1 MDHKVSQVVT
11 RIKEGGALSLD
22 EALEL
27 ASKCC
32 LADLARGADLLRQAF
47 HDQSVDLCSIVNA
60 SSGRCSED
68 CRFCAQSSYYS
79 VGVEEYDTVDPG
91 FAIKMARVNDAH
103 GVHRF
108 SFVTAGRAI
117 FSRKLAALTPI
128 INEVQTQTSMEL
140 CASMGM
146 LTKEKAAQ
154 LVALGIRRYHCNLE
168 ASRSYFPK
176 ICTTHTWD
184 EKVATLRCARD
195 AGMEICCGGIIGMG
209 ESFRQRLEL
218 ACELR
223 ELEVRSIPIN
233 ILTPI
238 PNTPFAAMP
247 ALSSKEILTT
257 IAMFRFINPR
267 AVIRMAGGRGILGD
281 AQDRCFTSGANGAIV
296 GDYLTTTGG
305 TLEEDIKMFVRLGF
319 DLTPAKMRGGKIDE

>member
-1 MDHKVSQVVT
+1 MNQKISQTVAHL
-11 RIKEGGALSLD
+11 KAGGELCLD

-27 ASKCC
+27 ATKCC

-47 HDQSVDLCSIVNA
+47 HQQSIDLCSIVNA

-79 VGVEEYDTVDPG
+79 VGVEEYDTVEPG
-91 FAIKMARVNDAH
+91 FAIKMARTNDAH

-108 SFVTAGRAI
+108 SFVTAGRTI
-117 FSRKLAALTPI
+117 FLRKLAALAPI
-128 INEVQTQTSMEL
+128 IHEVQTETSMEI

-154 LVALGIRRYHCNLE
+154 LVALGVRRYHCNLE
-168 ASRSYFPK
+168 ASRSYFPQV
-176 ICTTHTWD
+176 CTTHTWE
-184 EKVATLRCARD
+184 EKVATLRCAQE

-209 ESFRQRLEL
+209 ESLRQRLEL

-247 ALSSKEILTT
+247 ALSREEVLTT
-257 IAMFRFINPR
+257 VAMFRFINPK
-267 AVIRMAGGRGILGD
+267 AVIRMAGGRGVLGE

-305 TLEEDIKMFVRLGF
+305 TLKEDIKMFVRLGF
-319 DLTPAKMRGGKIDE
+319 DLEKQGKE